1 MARLSL
7 WLTVLAAT
15 PAVAQIRSG
24 AAALRLVPGARH
36 ESMASALTGVV
47 DELPA
52 IYLNPAALGF
62 SRQWHWSATYNKWI
76 ADTYQASFIGGRRLN
91 FLGARNTTMA
101 LGVTYLGMPDFD
113 STDGKAPAITANDL
127 IAAMAVSQHFGDG
140 PFSIGANIKYLRS
153 RLANFEEQGLA
164 TDVGI
169 LFRPSRFQFTR
180 PGAGLFEYGYFS
192 AGVSLL
198 NLGKDLTFANAGTPL
213 PRMWRGGVAFHAGKH
228 HGMQMLVAADVS
240 KVRSEHAVAAFG
252 TELWWSGYAG
262 VRLGYA
268 IDDDRFIN
276 NFTFGAGLQLI
287 GLLNTTRTRTG
298 RDNSAARLDFATNDK
313 DELFGATYRG
323 SLSHYPVLPESFD
336 FVTPPN
342 EELLYESN
350 PFLHWESSIDPDPF
364 DNARYLL
371 IVANDDSGKIKQA
384 INTANADFEHLL
396 NHSPKENYI
405 TFASVDSNRF
415 RLAGLMGGDYFWT
428 VIAYDEDRHIRFIGS
443 GNNHIRRFTVV
454 DQNLMTNEGLPPE
467 QWMAENTDIAITSVI
482 FEPSPWITTTP
493 EQGTVRVT
501 IENRGRIKVDSLR
514 INLVDRIMSQQGS
527 SLPLLTAK
535 DGFVNNPTSQDTLAG
550 TFVINNFAPNERRVV
565 EFPWQTTLAGRH
577 TFIASI
583 DKNEKVSEIDESN
596 NRLAEVFSTI
606 PKGTISC
613 PPVTIALNI
622 SDLSN
627 DVPFIAAAYF
637 DKGAAD
643 VNADYLRRW
652 PLTPPLTTLAARMK
666 ENPGKKIKLQ
676 GFADPLAGENSV
688 ALADQRSAA
697 VRDELVAGGALPE
710 HVTLLSGKILP
721 ARRLPA
727 NAEDREAVL
736 QERRCVNIIAD
747 SATNAVLFQ
756 PMSIKIIDSTFT
768 PVGFV
773 VNIKASEPVASSAL
787 LIYQPRTADSLLV
800 LAPADSTQRAISYPV
815 EWDVATSPDP
825 GIWIGT
831 SFAYQIHVQ
840 DSLGRHFRTR
850 ESSARLDSAT
860 MQVRHQV
867 YGPAKFGRAEP
878 LYEFYWGV
886 LFSELSQMLHD
897 KSLRVRFI
905 GHACSIGSTAINEK
919 LSHLRAAKFRE
930 RFLEE
935 IRQRMPESYTELQD
949 RVDLAVGLGETVPL
963 RVDKDVST
971 RVLLGNNRSPLGRV
985 LNRRIEVTFYT
996 PTEQLTSAEPRV
1008 E

>member
-7 WLTVLAAT
+7 WLTVLATT
-15 PAVAQIRSG
+15 PALAQIRSG

-91 FLGARNTTMA
+91 FLGARNTTLA

-127 IAAMAVSQHFGDG
+127 IAAMALSQRFGDG
-140 PFSIGANIKYLRS
+140 PFSIGANLKYLRS

-169 LFRPSRFQFTR
+169 LFRPSRFQFNR
-180 PGAGLFEYGYFS
+180 PGAGLFEYGYVS

-198 NLGKDLTFANAGTPL
+198 NLGKDLTFANVGTPL

-228 HGMQMLVAADVS
+228 HGMQVLVAADIS
-240 KVRSEHAVAAFG
+240 KAKSEDAVVAFG

-276 NFTFGAGLQLI
+276 NLTFGAGLQLI

-336 FVTPPN
+336 FITPPN

-364 DNARYLL
+364 DNTKYLL
-371 IVANDDSGKIKQA
+371 IVANEDSGKIKQA
-384 INTANADFEHLL
+384 INTAAVDFEHLL
-396 NHSPKENYI
+396 NHSPKENYV
-405 TFASVDSNRF
+405 TFASLDSNRF
-415 RLAGLMGGDYFWT
+415 RLSGLMGGDYFWT
-428 VIAYDEDRHIRFIGS
+428 VMAYDEDHHTRLVGS
-443 GNNHIRRFTVV
+443 GNDHIRRFTVV
-454 DQNLMTNEGLPPE
+454 DQNLMITEGLPPE
-467 QWMAENTDIAITSVI
+467 QWMAENTDIAITSVA

-493 EQGTVRVT
+493 EQGTIRVA
-501 IENRGRIKVDSLR
+501 IENRGRIKVDSLHV
-514 INLVDRIMSQQGS
+514 NLIDQFMSQADS
-527 SLPLLTAK
+527 SLPLLTSK
-535 DGFVNNPTSQDTLAG
+535 DGFVNNPTRHDSVVG
-550 TFVINNFAPNERRVV
+550 KIVVKNFAPDERRVV

-577 TFIASI
+577 TVVASI
-583 DKNEKVSEIDESN
+583 EKNESVAELDESN

-606 PKGTISC
+606 PKGTVSC

-652 PLTPPLTTLAARMK
+652 PLTPLLKTLAERMK

-676 GFADPLAGENSV
+676 GFADPLVGENSA

-697 VRDELVAGGALPE
+697 VRDELIAGGALPE
-710 HVTLLSGKILP
+710 QISISTGKVLP
-721 ARRLPA
+721 ERRLPA

-756 PMSIKIIDSTFT
+756 PISIKIIDSTFT

-773 VNIKASEPVASSAL
+773 VDIKSSEPVTSSAL
-787 LIYQPRTADSLLV
+787 LLHQSNTADSLLV
-800 LAPADSTQRAISYPV
+800 LAPADSTQRAISHLV
-815 EWDVATSPDP
+815 EWDISTASNLRAWV
-825 GIWIGT
+825 GN

-840 DSLGRHFRTR
+840 DSFGRHFRTR
-850 ESSARLDSAT
+850 ESNARLDSAK

-886 LFSELSQMLHD
+886 LFSELSNMLHD

-935 IRQRMPESYTELQD
+935 IRQRMPENYAELQD

-963 RVDKDVST
+963 RIDKDIST
-971 RVLLGNNRSPLGRV
+971 RVLVGNNRSPLGRV

-996 PTEQLTSAEPRV
+996 PIEQLTSAEARV
-1008 E
+1008 D